1 MVCGVYPTEN
11 SNIHS
16 LFVENSQAARP
27 GALSAPRN
35 RDLQART
42 LRGHHAAETPARAN
56 LTANTRGWL
65 AYSLMSRSCAGGIR
79 GGDGDTM
86 SPPVTV
92 S

>member
-1 MVCGVYPTEN
+1 MCGVYPTEN
-11 SNIHS
+11 SSINS

-27 GALSAPRN
+27 GALSAPRTGTATA
-35 RDLQART
+35 RLGPGHQAADPT
-42 LRGHHAAETPARAN
+42 HAQPN

-65 AYSLMSRSCAGGIR
+65 AYSLMSRSGAGGMR
-79 GGDGDTM
+79 GGDGDTT